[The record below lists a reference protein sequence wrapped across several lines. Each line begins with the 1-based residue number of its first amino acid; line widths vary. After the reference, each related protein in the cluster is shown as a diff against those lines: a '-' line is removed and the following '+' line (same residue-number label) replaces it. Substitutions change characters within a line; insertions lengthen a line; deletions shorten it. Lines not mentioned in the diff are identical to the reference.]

1 VPLFFSPIK
10 TFVKFS
16 ALFFGGYQ
24 VVKKFAQNV
33 KKIKIK
39 IKIKLIGGIFC
50 PNIPI

>member
-39 IKIKLIGGIFC
+39 LIGGIFC

>member
-16 ALFFGGYQ
+16 ALFLGGYQ
-24 VVKKFAQNV
+24 VVKFFAQNV
-33 KKIKIK
+33 KKIK